1 MYFIPLIF
9 DLLLLIYVGPAL
21 VSAVGAFLSSVIFF
35 FLLVLTAPGVLIYA
49 GKDMRE
55 RDGLYDKIDAARCKY
70 DFQLAEMY
78 ERHLKDI
85 EERVN
90 DKINVVA
97 ILNIIA
103 FTIGS
108 VLLYIFW

>member
-1 MYFIPLIF
+1 MNFIPLIF
-9 DLLLLIYVGPAL
+9 DVLLLIYVGPAL
-21 VSAVGAFLSSVIFF
+21 VSAVGGFLSSLIFV
-35 FLLVLTAPGVLIYA
+35 FLLVLTAPGVLVYA

-55 RDGLYDKIDAARCKY
+55 RDEIYDKLNAAKIKY
-70 DFQLAEMY
+70 DFHLVEMY

-103 FTIGS
+103 VMIGS
-108 VLLYIFW
+108 VLLYIYW